1 MGAETRQG
9 GREMHN
15 SRHRVLGAVALAA
28 CLISA
33 AAGAADT
40 VAFGSCLRQWK
51 PAPIWRSVL
60 ASGPDLFILSGD
72 AVYADGGLNRF
83 APEPER
89 IARAYRSLSER
100 TGFQALRAQVP
111 VYATWDDHDYGL
123 DNAGAEYPWKEVS
136 ERLFLDFFDVP
147 DSAPERGRPG
157 VYSSR
162 VLGEPGR
169 RIQLILLDTRYFR
182 SPTLRGDDGDCPGGG
197 YEPNRDPQAT
207 LLGDDQ
213 WQWLA
218 GRLREPAELRILV
231 SSIQVISDRHC
242 FEKWANFPL
251 ERGRLFEL
259 IGETGASGLV
269 LVSGDRHFAEISRLV
284 DSAAGYPLYEV
295 TASGLNTSRRP
306 RGDEDNPYR
315 VSGSAYGGENF
326 GLIRVDWDA
335 EAPRVHLEVHGLD
348 GGTVREVELPLSL
361 LAAP

>member
-1 MGAETRQG
+1 
-9 GREMHN
+9 MHN

-231 SSIQVISDRHC
+231 SSIQV
-242 FEKWANFPL
+242 
-251 ERGRLFEL
+251 
-259 IGETGASGLV
+259 
-269 LVSGDRHFAEISRLV
+269 
-284 DSAAGYPLYEV
+284 
-295 TASGLNTSRRP
+295 
-306 RGDEDNPYR
+306 
-315 VSGSAYGGENF
+315 
-326 GLIRVDWDA
+326 
-335 EAPRVHLEVHGLD
+335 
-348 GGTVREVELPLSL
+348 
-361 LAAP
+361 